1 MAKVRDE
8 NYITIQGWMVTQL
21 GLKGNELLLY
31 ALIYGF
37 SQGEGCYTGGLQYAM
52 DWLNC
57 SKPTAIAALKA
68 LTDKG
73 LIEREEMEVNNVKVV
88 NYRCADL
95 TGGKKTLPGVVKEFN
110 QGGKEILPNNKD
122 IYKDINNNPPISSL
136 PEDVQTAFN
145 TLQAPDDATAT
156 HKLVSSTLINLGFD
170 VTNEYPVTDRGDG
183 RRGRIDV
190 FAERNGCRIAI
201 EIDQSTPRV
210 KSVFKL
216 KSIENCFRLILLR
229 NYDGNPHGCE
239 LPVIVLKSKEEQDF
253 NAQRFESFW
262 QMYPN
267 KKAKTN
273 ARKAWDKLKVD
284 GSLYTE
290 IMKGLTLHKKS
301 RDWIKDEGQ
310 FIPHPATWL
319 NGRRWE
325 DEVEQE
331 PTRKVEKLTRW

>member
-37 SQGEGCYTGGLQYAM
+37 SQGEGCYTGGLQYVL

-95 TGGKKTLPGVVKEFN
+95 TGGKKTLLGVVKEFN
-110 QGGKEILPNNKD
+110 QGGKEILPNNK
-122 IYKDINNNPPISSL
+122 YINKYINKTPIS
-136 PEDVQTAFN
+136 PTGGEYVK
-145 TLQAPDDATAT
+145 DDLDT
-156 HKLVSSTLINLGFD
+156 
-170 VTNEYPVTDRGDG
+170 
-183 RRGRIDV
+183 
-190 FAERNGCRIAI
+190 
-201 EIDQSTPRV
+201 
-210 KSVFKL
+210 
-216 KSIENCFRLILLR
+216 
-229 NYDGNPHGCE
+229 
-239 LPVIVLKSKEEQDF
+239 
-253 NAQRFESFW
+253 QRFESFW
-262 QMYPN
+262 SMYP
-267 KKAKTN
+267 KKIAKAN
-273 ARKAWDKLKVD
+273 ARKAWLKLKVD
-284 GSLYTE
+284 GPLYTE
-290 IMKGLTLHKKS
+290 IMKGLALHKKS

-331 PTRKVEKLTRW
+331 PTRKIEKLTRW

>member
-37 SQGEGCYTGGLQYAM
+37 SQDEGYYTGGLQYVM

-68 LTDKG
+68 LTEKG

-88 NYRCADL
+88 NYRCADF

-110 QGGKEILPNNKD
+110 RGGKEILPNNK
-122 IYKDINNNPPISSL
+122 YINKYINKPPIS
-136 PEDVQTAFN
+136 PAGGEYVK
-145 TLQAPDDATAT
+145 DDLDT
-156 HKLVSSTLINLGFD
+156 
-170 VTNEYPVTDRGDG
+170 
-183 RRGRIDV
+183 
-190 FAERNGCRIAI
+190 
-201 EIDQSTPRV
+201 
-210 KSVFKL
+210 
-216 KSIENCFRLILLR
+216 
-229 NYDGNPHGCE
+229 
-239 LPVIVLKSKEEQDF
+239 
-253 NAQRFESFW
+253 QRFESFW
-262 QMYPN
+262 SMYP
-267 KKAKTN
+267 KKIAKAN
-273 ARKAWDKLKVD
+273 ARKAWNKLKVD
-284 GSLYTE
+284 GPLYTE